1 MKQMTKKKF
10 ISSIVAYAFL
20 FVLLSCLV
28 GYGAWAILNANF
40 NLGGNISFEAN
51 NVLATISA
59 GQVSG
64 GTLTDEESKL
74 QQITIDL
81 NNNGQTAMQTWSG
94 LDLHFNDNAD
104 DVTIT
109 FTITNNHTEKALLVE
124 VGEITGTK
132 TNADV
137 SVTADGGSA
146 SSVVIAP
153 SDNAQFVVTFSVSDK
168 SQSASITGF
177 SIPISMENY
186 EVPEGYAVT
195 IDGFAFYAVDGETEA
210 QIRPTDTPVYVQE
223 KILIALTSP
232 NTYGIDTYTWDQ
244 TPGEIVMFGDMTGP
258 VGGVGDTIYT
268 VKLNNNEIDTYTQ
281 TNMYGEES
289 GGFIGIILEITEPS
303 TIEITSESAGDPSVI
318 G

>member
-195 IDGFAFYAVDGETEA
+195 ITGGNFSYALDGQEEFQQSSPG
-210 QIRPTDTPVYVQE
+210 TPITVQN
-223 KILIALTSP
+223 KILIALTTP
-232 NTYGIDTYTWDQ
+232 PYYDAIFNWDA
-244 TPGEIVMFGDMTGP
+244 TINEIQMFSRFSDMTGP
-258 VGGVGDTIYT
+258 GHSMTFT
-268 VKLNNNEIDTYTQ
+268 VKVNTEEIDTYTTDSKQ
-281 TNMYGEES
+281 MDLMAGYY
-289 GGFIGIILEITEPS
+289 GIILEITEPS
-303 TIEITSESAGDPSVI
+303 TIEITSEDNGEPSI

>member
-1 MKQMTKKKF
+1 MKQMSKKKF

-177 SIPISMENY
+177 SIPISMENAVPY
-186 EVPEGYAVT
+186 TATIEYWSGAGITAEIEYTINGGTERQEVPVQGEVDVEDVFSITFYHISGPTEGPGIQYNIVRLTYEEQSQTLTPGNNVT
-195 IDGFAFYAVDGETEA
+195 INLTK
-210 QIRPTDTPVYVQE
+210 DTTFTFSDV
-223 KILIALTSP
+223 SS
-232 NTYGIDTYTWDQ
+232 
-244 TPGEIVMFGDMTGP
+244 M
-258 VGGVGDTIYT
+258 
-268 VKLNNNEIDTYTQ
+268 
-281 TNMYGEES
+281 
-289 GGFIGIILEITEPS
+289 
-303 TIEITSESAGDPSVI
+303 
-318 G
+318 

>member
-186 EVPEGYAVT
+186 EEPEGYAVT
-195 IDGFAFYAVDGETEA
+195 ITGGNFSYALDGQEEIQQSSPG
-210 QIRPTDTPVYVQE
+210 TPITVQN
-223 KILIALTSP
+223 KILIVLTEL
-232 NTYGIDTYTWDQ
+232 YDDTFINWDA
-244 TPGEIVMFGDMTGP
+244 TINEIQMFSRYSDMTGP
-258 VGGVGDTIYT
+258 GSSMTFT
-268 VKLNNNEIDTYTQ
+268 VKVNTEEIDTYTTDSKQ
-281 TNMYGEES
+281 MDLMAGYY
-289 GGFIGIILEITEPS
+289 GIILEITEPS
-303 TIEITSESAGDPSVI
+303 TIEITSENNGEPSI

>member
-1 MKQMTKKKF
+1 
-10 ISSIVAYAFL
+10 
-20 FVLLSCLV
+20 
-28 GYGAWAILNANF
+28 
-40 NLGGNISFEAN
+40 
-51 NVLATISA
+51 
-59 GQVSG
+59 
-64 GTLTDEESKL
+64 
-74 QQITIDL
+74 
-81 NNNGQTAMQTWSG
+81 MQTWSG

-137 SVTADGGSA
+137 SVTADDGSA
-146 SSVVIAP
+146 ESVVIPANTGTP
-153 SDNAQFVVTFSVSDK
+153 SSVEYVVTFSVTDK
-168 SQSASITGF
+168 SQPASITGF

-195 IDGFAFYAVDGETEA
+195 IDGFAYYAVNGETEA

-223 KILIALTSP
+223 KILLALTAP

-244 TPGEIVMFGDMTGP
+244 TPGEIVMFGDMTDRNP
-258 VGGVGDTIYT
+258 VGWNTTYTI
-268 VKLNNNEIDTYTQ
+268 KLNNSDVDTYTQ
-281 TNMYGEES
+281 SGYETNES

>member
-195 IDGFAFYAVDGETEA
+195 ITGGNFSYALDGQEEFQQSSPG
-210 QIRPTDTPVYVQE
+210 TPITVQN
-223 KILIALTSP
+223 KILIVLTEL
-232 NTYGIDTYTWDQ
+232 YDDTFINWDA
-244 TPGEIVMFGDMTGP
+244 TINEIQMFSRYSDMTGP
-258 VGGVGDTIYT
+258 GSSMTFT
-268 VKLNNNEIDTYTQ
+268 VKVNTEEIDTYTTDSKQ
-281 TNMYGEES
+281 MDLMAGYY
-289 GGFIGIILEITEPS
+289 GIILEITEPS
-303 TIEITSESAGDPSVI
+303 TIEITSENNGEPSI